1 VTAAAVTGNAYV
13 DEAGNRYEATHDT
26 TSGGWHT
33 GYQDPG
39 GVWHEVP
46 PSEMPLEAFTD
57 DQLADLE
64 FSDSAGLS
72 PQQREAVQDELHNR
86 AISEAPDPAQ
96 PDVDPDF
103 DPAVLDGLDRPI
115 ADLGAGGA
123 GEAYDAQI
131 DFGGGS
137 AGLAYPAAQA
147 YHGPVD
153 FGGSGGTSASAV
165 EAYDSQP
172 DTGVVAGA
180 WDDVAEAYDDQPDF
194 GGATGPES
202 DLDGSTDY
210 GGVAGP
216 GDGDVVVN

>member
-1 VTAAAVTGNAYV
+1 
-13 DEAGNRYEATHDT
+13 
-26 TSGGWHT
+26 
-33 GYQDPG
+33 
-39 GVWHEVP
+39 
-46 PSEMPLEAFTD
+46 MPLEAFTD

-172 DTGVVAGA
+172 DTGLLPAPGTTWRRHMTTSPTSAAPPGPRATWTDPPTTAVS
-180 WDDVAEAYDDQPDF
+180 PDP
-194 GGATGPES
+194 GMATS
-202 DLDGSTDY
+202 S
-210 GGVAGP
+210 
-216 GDGDVVVN
+216 